1 MSRCVAYIPAFSAA
15 SNVVAMVTDASTP
28 VGPVGVVT
36 SSSPC
41 RTMSAAVG
49 AMLVAAGK
57 PPAPL
62 DFAADSTLPVATPQ
76 ALHAETAMGERA

>member
-1 MSRCVAYIPAFSAA
+1 MI
-15 SNVVAMVTDASTP
+15 
-28 VGPVGVVT
+28 
-36 SSSPC
+36 
-41 RTMSAAVG
+41 AAVG